1 MTKGNLCNCVNCAVG
16 WKSFD
21 VLTHEQLTFLNDN
34 RFEAT
39 FKPGEII
46 FKQGSPASNAVFLSE
61 GMAKVYMEGQG
72 NKNFLLSVAKPGE
85 MIIGPGI
92 YTDSRHIFSLTA
104 LNDLRACFIDARFIK
119 DLVKVNS
126 AFAENIV
133 IDISYKAQK
142 NIYKLLSMTQKKMP
156 GRVAEI
162 LLYLADKVFESDK
175 FTMIL
180 SRQELAE
187 MSGMAKE
194 SVVRILKDFAD
205 EGIIS
210 SGCTNFE
217 ILKKDKLIMICEN
230 G

>member
-1 MTKGNLCNCVNCAVG
+1 MAKGNLCNCVDCVVG
-16 WKSFD
+16 WKCFN
-21 VLTHEQLTFLNDN
+21 VLNKDQLAFLNDN

-39 FKPGEII
+39 FNPGETI
-46 FKQGSPASNAVFLSE
+46 FKQGSPASHAVFLSA
-61 GMAKVYMEGQG
+61 GLVKVYLEGQG
-72 NKNFLLSVAKPGE
+72 NKNFLLSVTGTGQ

-92 YTDSRHIFSLTA
+92 YTNSRHIFSVTA
-104 LNDLRACFIDARFIK
+104 LNDVRACFIETKFIK
-119 DLVKVNS
+119 DMVKENS
-126 AFAENIV
+126 DFAESLLK
-133 IDISYKAQK
+133 DLSYKSQK

-210 SGCTNFE
+210 SGCPQFE

>member
-1 MTKGNLCNCVNCAVG
+1 
-16 WKSFD
+16 
-21 VLTHEQLTFLNDN
+21 
-34 RFEAT
+34 
-39 FKPGEII
+39 
-46 FKQGSPASNAVFLSE
+46 
-61 GMAKVYMEGQG
+61 
-72 NKNFLLSVAKPGE
+72 

-92 YTDSRHIFSLTA
+92 YTNSRHIFSVTA
-104 LNDLRACFIDARFIK
+104 LNDVRACFIETKFIK
-119 DLVKVNS
+119 DMVKENS
-126 AFAENIV
+126 DFAESLLKDV
-133 IDISYKAQK
+133 SYKAQR

-210 SGCTNFE
+210 SGCPQFE

>member
-1 MTKGNLCNCVNCAVG
+1 MVKSNLCDCLDRAVG
-16 WKSFD
+16 WKSFEC
-21 VLTHEQLTFLNDN
+21 LTAEELTFVNEK
-34 RFEAT
+34 RFET
-39 FKPGEII
+39 VFKPGENI
-46 FKQGSPASNAVFLSE
+46 FKQGSPASSAVFLSA
-61 GMAKVYMEGQG
+61 GLAKVYMEGQG
-72 NKNFLLSVAKPGE
+72 NKNLLLSIAKPG
-85 MIIGPGI
+85 MMMIGPGI
-92 YTDSRHIFSLTA
+92 YTNSRHVFSVTA
-104 LNDLRACFIDARFIK
+104 LNDVRTCFIEADIIK
-119 DLVKVNS
+119 ELVKKNS
-126 AFAENIV
+126 SFAEALL
-133 IDISYKAQK
+133 IDVSEKAQR

-162 LLYLADKVFESDK
+162 LLDLADNVFESDK

-210 SGCTNFE
+210 SGCPQFE

>member
-1 MTKGNLCNCVNCAVG
+1 MANNNLCSCVDCVVRWRCFNG
-16 WKSFD
+16 LDKD
-21 VLTHEQLTFLNDN
+21 QLSFLNDN
-34 RFEAT
+34 RFEAK
-39 FKPGEII
+39 FKPGENI
-46 FKQGSPASNAVFLSE
+46 FKQGSPASNAVFLAQ
-61 GMAKVYMEGQG
+61 GLAKLYMEGQG
-72 NKNFLLSVAKPGE
+72 NKNFLLSIAKPGE

-92 YTDSRHIFSLTA
+92 YTNSKHIFSVTA
-104 LNDLRACFIDARFIK
+104 LNDVKACFIDARFIK
-119 DLVKVNS
+119 DLVKANS
-126 AFAENIV
+126 NFAEAFLTDV
-133 IDISYKAQK
+133 SYGAQRY
-142 NIYKLLSMTQKKMP
+142 IYKLLSMTQKKMP

-162 LLYLADKVFESDK
+162 LLYLADKIFESDK

-210 SGCTNFE
+210 SGCPQFE